1 MCGVSTMYNGSKLAR
16 QVYTCSVRA
25 MESTPDASRLCIP
38 TREPGFARIPL
49 SLWLGRVLV
58 CLELDVCSG
67 PMRLTLCLMSL
78 AVSFFERD
86 LTSYPHNF
94 LQTLF
99 FVKSFCPVL
108 LESLQPPDDIPIL
121 TFQCLF

>member
-1 MCGVSTMYNGSKLAR
+1 MYNGSKLAR

-25 MESTPDASRLCIP
+25 MESTVDASRLCIP
-38 TREPGFARIPL
+38 TRESGFARIPL
-49 SLWLGRVLV
+49 SLWLGRVL
-58 CLELDVCSG
+58 VCSG

-78 AVSFFERD
+78 AVSFFLRERD

-99 FVKSFCPVL
+99 FVKSSCPVL
-108 LESLQPPDDIPIL
+108 LESLQPPDAYSDLPMSIL
-121 TFQCLF
+121 IYGVKC